1 MLNVKQLSLT
11 SLIITSMGLLTACGL
26 NDHENITTIV
36 PDVSVPDVAN
46 SCFWGGPYNI
56 DNPDANFAYP
66 DTGATYW
73 HAKYSLPKGAT
84 LRLNGKFPFSRYMSF
99 NSYRQDNTPAF
110 ALRDQNIRANT
121 GAINPFI
128 QGAQR
133 NYNQRGY
140 QIELTAGEAPI
151 IPLNNTVYDY
161 THDNDK
167 SVLLYRVYVPNK
179 GKDATG
185 GVGLPEPE
193 LTLSNG
199 DVLTGQAVCDTLK
212 SDQKLLEIPL
222 IPAETYAQLR
232 QNNPAKENPFWRAVY
247 NVQFGLKCNFLGQC
261 DGNPPRQVGWFANLD
276 NQYVASYLDRSIK
289 PIAVIRG
296 KIPKVTSTLNGDEI
310 FDESQSQLRYWSM
323 CQNEYYSQKV
333 TACLHDEQVDINP
346 DGYYTIVTSLTSDR
360 PVNATDKCGIG
371 FLPWSEKG
379 DGFSIIPGRQDHK
392 TDGLLLMR
400 NMLPATDFNKTIQNT
415 SVPGD
420 EAEVLGEFMPTVQYF
435 SKAEFE
441 ALGCDA
447 YTAMPQ

>member
-1 MLNVKQLSLT
+1 M
-11 SLIITSMGLLTACGL
+11 
-26 NDHENITTIV
+26 
-36 PDVSVPDVAN
+36 
-46 SCFWGGPYNI
+46 
-56 DNPDANFAYP
+56 
-66 DTGATYW
+66 
-73 HAKYSLPKGAT
+73 
-84 LRLNGKFPFSRYMSF
+84 
-99 NSYRQDNTPAF
+99 
-110 ALRDQNIRANT
+110 
-121 GAINPFI
+121 
-128 QGAQR
+128 
-133 NYNQRGY
+133 
-140 QIELTAGEAPI
+140 
-151 IPLNNTVYDY
+151 
-161 THDNDK
+161 
-167 SVLLYRVYVPNK
+167 
-179 GKDATG
+179 
-185 GVGLPEPE
+185 
-193 LTLSNG
+193 
-199 DVLTGQAVCDTLK
+199 
-212 SDQKLLEIPL
+212 
-222 IPAETYAQLR
+222 
-232 QNNPAKENPFWRAVY
+232 
-247 NVQFGLKCNFLGQC
+247 
-261 DGNPPRQVGWFANLD
+261 D

-379 DGFSIIPGRQDHK
+379 DGFSIVPGRQDHK

-420 EAEVLGEFMPTVQYF
+420 EAEVLGEFMPTIQYF